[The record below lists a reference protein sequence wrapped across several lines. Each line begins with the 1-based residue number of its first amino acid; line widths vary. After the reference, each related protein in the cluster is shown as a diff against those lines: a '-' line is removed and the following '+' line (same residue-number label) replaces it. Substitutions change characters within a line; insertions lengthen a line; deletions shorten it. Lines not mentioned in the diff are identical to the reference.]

1 MDSAPIVA
9 LPKLAF
15 TPLFTTDI
23 ALSLIFYIA
32 LGFYAIFT
40 AVFYYHWSSYS
51 DDIKV
56 VSATYIAYLAITIP
70 LIIVMATSALI
81 F

>member
-1 MDSAPIVA
+1 MDSAPALA

-15 TPLFTTDI
+15 APLFTVHM
-23 ALSLIFYIA
+23 ALPFIFYII

-40 AVFYYHWSSYS
+40 AVLYYHWSSYA
-51 DDIKV
+51 DDVK
-56 VSATYIAYLAITIP
+56 AITITYVAYLSITLP